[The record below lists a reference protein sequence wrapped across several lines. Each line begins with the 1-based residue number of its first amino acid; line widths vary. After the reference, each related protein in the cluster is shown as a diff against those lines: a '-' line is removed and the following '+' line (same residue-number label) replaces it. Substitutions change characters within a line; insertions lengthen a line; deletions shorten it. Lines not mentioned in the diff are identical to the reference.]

1 MVIERGIE
9 GVPLLAAYD
18 PTLIAPGSEE
28 HRFALDLRQTIQSQI
43 TAAKAQGLKVYAW
56 IQPRFG
62 GWTSPSGQ
70 SWGALARRDDAAGSR
85 QRGGATPPGRAR
97 AAQSGA

>member
-56 IQPRFG
+56 IQPKYRSYPAP
-62 GWTSPSGQ
+62 TR
-70 SWGALARRDDAAGSR
+70 AD
-85 QRGGATPPGRAR
+85 RGGCRMV
-97 AAQSGA
+97 